1 MNLIIIDIFNQDDTD
16 NNASNNII
24 IDRVFTVLLQLSASS
39 NYLYILCNDKII
51 TTLIQIATSVSNV
64 QINNLLRIFDNIM
77 LDSSNLNKLENLGY
91 IDTIIKLLQ
100 TYAYDEVNNINFN
113 LQTVELLIK
122 QLSLL
127 IKSNRSRCELFAMS
141 DGIDVV
147 CSLAMTMNKENA
159 STNQLI
165 DILSELMNASE
176 YTKDKLKESKT
187 LEFVVK
193 IVNNK

>member
-16 NNASNNII
+16 NNGSNNII

-100 TYAYDEVNNINFN
+100 TYAYDEGNNINYN
-113 LQTVELLIK
+113 LETVELLIK

>member
-1 MNLIIIDIFNQDDTD
+1 
-16 NNASNNII
+16 
-24 IDRVFTVLLQLSASS
+24 
-39 NYLYILCNDKII
+39 
-51 TTLIQIATSVSNV
+51 
-64 QINNLLRIFDNIM
+64 
-77 LDSSNLNKLENLGY
+77 
-91 IDTIIKLLQ
+91 
-100 TYAYDEVNNINFN
+100 
-113 LQTVELLIK
+113 
-122 QLSLL
+122 
-127 IKSNRSRCELFAMS
+127 MS

-147 CSLAMTMNKENA
+147 CALAMTMNKENA

>member
-1 MNLIIIDIFNQDDTD
+1 
-16 NNASNNII
+16 
-24 IDRVFTVLLQLSASS
+24 
-39 NYLYILCNDKII
+39 
-51 TTLIQIATSVSNV
+51 
-64 QINNLLRIFDNIM
+64 M

-100 TYAYDEVNNINFN
+100 TYAYDEGNNINFN

>member
-100 TYAYDEVNNINFN
+100 TYAYDEGNNINFN

>member
-16 NNASNNII
+16 NNGSNNII

-64 QINNLLRIFDNIM
+64 QINNLLGIFDNIM
-77 LDSSNLNKLENLGY
+77 HDSSNLNKLENLGY

-100 TYAYDEVNNINFN
+100 TYAYDEGNNINFN